1 MPWRRLAAV
10 AGIAYTAP
18 MSSLATLVLVGSIA
32 AADPVEDCRAAHAGD
47 SAAHIACL
55 EAALRARVAAPPR
68 QAAIVEPSSVAASAA
83 PGAAAPAGPVQAPA
97 GLGAEQVRA
106 PRQANPESPA
116 EQVAARIVSIR
127 YTAGGL
133 GVFMMADGQVWQETE
148 QAPEHLRL
156 QAGTEYDAL
165 IKRGAVGG
173 YRMRIPGTRWMYKV
187 RRLQ

>member
-1 MPWRRLAAV
+1 
-10 AGIAYTAP
+10 
-18 MSSLATLVLVGSIA
+18 MSSLATIVLVGSIA
-32 AADPVEDCRAAHAGD
+32 AADPVDDCRAAHAGD

-55 EAALRARVAAPPR
+55 EAALRARAAAPPR
-68 QAAIVEPSSVAASAA
+68 QAATVETSSAA
-83 PGAAAPAGPVQAPA
+83 PSAAAPAGSVQPSA
-97 GLGAEQVRA
+97 GLGAEQVMA
-106 PRQANPESPA
+106 PRQANQDSPA

-148 QAPEHLRL
+148 RAPDHLRL

-173 YRMRIPGTRWMYKV
+173 YRMYIPGVRWMYKV

>member
-1 MPWRRLAAV
+1 
-10 AGIAYTAP
+10 
-18 MSSLATLVLVGSIA
+18 MSSLATIVLVGSMA
-32 AADPVEDCRAAHAGD
+32 AADPVEDCRAAHARD

-55 EAALRARVAAPPR
+55 EAALRARAAAPPR
-68 QAAIVEPSSVAASAA
+68 QAAAVET
-83 PGAAAPAGPVQAPA
+83 PGAATPAGSVQPPA

-106 PRQANPESPA
+106 PLQANQQSPA

-133 GVFMMADGQVWQETE
+133 GVFMMADGQAWQETE
-148 QAPEHLRL
+148 RAPEHLRL
-156 QAGTEYDAL
+156 QAGTEYDAI

-173 YRMRIPGTRWMYKV
+173 YRMHIPGVRWMYKV